1 MTTSNTT
8 KATKLTNK
16 FIKDYFSYK
25 RPHTS
30 ATEREWINAHILP
43 RISTTEPHF
52 VDGIGNIHIDL
63 RTDNTQPHFIRR
75 SHRHLTPRGWAASS
89 HRGKGWHMRV
99 ADPSATNCLG
109 ADDGAGVLVL
119 LALIEAV
126 VPAYY
131 IFTRG
136 EERGGIGAT
145 YLAEKHPELLRQ
157 FDRAIAFDRKGT
169 SSVISHQGYGRCCSD
184 AFADALSDALT
195 DDVLMYAPDETGV
208 YTDTAEFVSFIPECT
223 NISVGYINEHT
234 TKETQDLT
242 HLKALIAHVLTI
254 DWDALPTERDPKV
267 KDKYAYG
274 GGYSNY
280 DYNYNYNYNH
290 NHNFNVTPDSAFAI
304 TDYNSEAYGACEAA
318 LHHDPDDLIYM
329 MCCVVNPADPD
340 ELYEMVWDVPCG
352 EVNVKNC
359 MRALDYAED
368 DEQTERALLDLYQ
381 AVVCDATYN

>member
-30 ATEREWINAHILP
+30 DTEREWINNHILP
-43 RISTTEPHF
+43 RISTAEPHF
-52 VDGIGNIHIDL
+52 VDSVGNIHVDL
-63 RTDNTQPHFIRR
+63 RTDLT
-75 SHRHLTPRGWAASS
+75 HRTLFVGHTDTV
-89 HRGKGWHMRV
+89 HRESGRQVVTVGKDGVLRV
-99 ADPSATNCLG
+99 ADPLATNCLG

-145 YLAEKHPELLRQ
+145 YLAEHHSELLSQ

-195 DDVLMYAPDETGV
+195 DDVLMYAPDDTGV

-223 NISVGYINEHT
+223 NISVGYMNEHT
-234 TKETQDLT
+234 TKEILDLK
-242 HLKALIAHVLTI
+242 HLKALIAQVLTI
-254 DWDALPTERDPKV
+254 DWDALPTERDHKV
-267 KDKYAYG
+267 KDKAVHEYG
-274 GGYSNY
+274 MWN
-280 DYNYNYNYNH
+280 DNYNYNYNYNY
-290 NHNFNVTPDSAFAI
+290 NVTPDSAFAI

-318 LHHDPDDLIYM
+318 LHHNPDDLIYM

-340 ELYEMVWDVPCG
+340 ELYEMLWDVPCG

-368 DEQTERALLDLYQ
+368 DEQTDRALLDLYQ

>member
-43 RISTTEPHF
+43 RISNAEPHF
-52 VDGIGNIHIDL
+52 VDGIGNIHVDL
-63 RTDNTQPHFIRR
+63 RTDNTNRTLFVGHTDTV
-75 SHRHLTPRGWAASS
+75 HREAGRQVVTV
-89 HRGKGWHMRV
+89 GKDGILRV
-99 ADPSATNCLG
+99 ADPRATNCLG

-119 LALIEAV
+119 LALIEAA

-145 YLAEKHPELLRQ
+145 YLAEHHSELLSQ

-208 YTDTAEFVSFIPECT
+208 YTDTAEFVGVIPECT
-223 NISVGYINEHT
+223 NVSVGYINEHT

>member
-43 RISTTEPHF
+43 RISNAEPHF
-52 VDGIGNIHIDL
+52 VDGIGNIHVDL
-63 RTDNTQPHFIRR
+63 RTDNTNRTLFVGHTDTV
-75 SHRHLTPRGWAASS
+75 HREAGRQVVTV
-89 HRGKGWHMRV
+89 GKDGILRV

-119 LALIEAV
+119 LALIEAA

-145 YLAEKHPELLRQ
+145 YLAEHHSELLSQ

-223 NISVGYINEHT
+223 NVSVGYINEHT

-254 DWDALPTERDPKV
+254 DWDALPTERDPKIKEKAV
-267 KDKYAYG
+267 HEYG
-274 GGYSNY
+274 MWNDNY
-280 DYNYNYNYNH
+280 EFIH
-290 NHNFNVTPDSAFAI
+290 NSAFAI

>member
-1 MTTSNTT
+1 MTISNTIKT
-8 KATKLTNK
+8 TKLTNK

-30 ATEREWINAHILP
+30 ATEREWIERFILSAVP
-43 RISTTEPHF
+43 KYHT
-52 VDGIGNIHIDL
+52 DMALNIHVDL
-63 RTDNTQPHFIRR
+63 RTDQT
-75 SHRHLTPRGWAASS
+75 HRTLFVGHTDTL
-89 HRGKGWHMRV
+89 HREAGRQVVTVGKDGILRV

-136 EERGGIGAT
+136 EERGGVGAA
-145 YLAEKHPELLRQ
+145 YLANNRSDLLGQ

-184 AFADALSDALT
+184 VFAETLSDALGT
-195 DDVLMYAPDETGV
+195 DTLMYAPDETGV
-208 YTDTAEFVSFIPECT
+208 YTDTAEFVGVIPECT
-223 NISVGYINEHT
+223 NVSVGYINEHT

-254 DWDALPTERDPKV
+254 DWDALPTERDPKTNKV
-267 KDKYAYG
+267 DAMDYVGFDYVG
-274 GGYSNY
+274 G
-280 DYNYNYNYNH
+280 
-290 NHNFNVTPDSAFAI
+290 DSSF
-304 TDYNSEAYGACEAA
+304 TFSDLNSDAYGACEAA
-318 LHHDPDDLIYM
+318 LYHEPDELIYL
-329 MCCVVNPADPD
+329 MCMLMNPADPD
-340 ELYEMVWDVPCG
+340 DLYEMVWDVPMQ
-352 EVNVKNC
+352 EHHIKNC
-359 MRALDYAED
+359 MRALDYADD

-381 AVVCDATYN
+381 TVVCDATYN